1 MDLGIKGKVALVT
14 GASTGLGFAVA
25 TALANEGV
33 NVAMCSRDAGRI
45 NAAAQRINSTMS
57 RDAATAFVAD
67 LTDRSARESITAKV
81 EARLGPVDICII
93 NSGGPPSGPFESHPP
108 ERWAAAVDEHLGAAL
123 ALVHGTLAGM
133 RKAGWG
139 RIITITSCSVKQ
151 PAAGLILSNTARA
164 AVVGFVRTLAN
175 EVAADGVTVNNLM
188 PGYTHTDRITELAGQ
203 MSERSGTPQAEI
215 IARWEEQIPAGRL
228 GRPEEFAAVAA
239 FLCSVQASYVTGA
252 SISVDGGWN
261 RGLF

>member
-25 TALANEGV
+25 RALANEGV
-33 NVAMCSRDAGRI
+33 NVAICSRDAGRI
-45 NAAAQRINSTMS
+45 DAAAQRINARVS

-67 LTDRSARESITAKV
+67 LTDPAARDSLAARV
-81 EARLGPVDICII
+81 EARLGPIDICII
-93 NSGGPPSGPFESHPP
+93 NSGGPPSGPFESHSS
-108 ERWAAAVDEHLGAAL
+108 ERWTAAVDEHLGAAL
-123 ALVHGTLAGM
+123 ALVKGTLAGM
-133 RKAGWG
+133 RKARWG

-164 AVVGFVRTLAN
+164 AVVGFVRSLAN

-188 PGYTHTDRITELAGQ
+188 PGYTQTDRIAELTGQ
-203 MSERSGTPQAEI
+203 MSKRSGMAEAEI
-215 IARWEEQIPAGRL
+215 VAKWEEQIPMGRL
-228 GRPEEFAAVAA
+228 GQPEEFAAVAA
-239 FLCSVQASYVTGA
+239 FLCSVQASYVTGT